1 MAEINF
7 NTMFDQL
14 SDLEKQQ
21 YEGVMGMG
29 GFKSQYEQNPDSP
42 LVTQN
47 PNYEKFKEIADTQ
60 AQIKDKG
67 IMGMLNPFS
76 EVSASEV
83 TPTNYNSN
91 YDIASNMYTPEQQA
105 LIFGD
110 PNYFN
115 NQKFY
120 KGTNVPVNSMA
131 DFIAPEITS
140 KTSGLKPE
148 EFVSQFLP
156 ETDIYQQQSTIHQEK
171 PVQDNF
177 SGLTFVEQAP
187 VGITD
192 RNRGMLEDTPGAP
205 TGAYE
210 MIGGTPVA
218 IGDVLGMQQALE
230 KSNLMDEP
238 VDQKTFGIENLLG
251 PMFTLAGFPTIGK
264 SISAYNIGKSLQSGA
279 LGKKASSF
287 SKGIRSLG
295 TSFASRMRGINPITG
310 KPNTQSEYERNRE
323 AARHQSRV
331 DNVAAR
337 IAANKKTLSD
347 PYSIATN
354 QQQRDQIKEAIF
366 EGAKT
371 DMSQGETGY
380 GSCFIAG
387 TKVSMADG
395 TLKNI
400 EDVIVGDKIKGHKED
415 NTVIKLDPTLLGNRK
430 LYSFNNNQHYFFT
443 SEHPFMTEKGW
454 KSIKPEKTKERDG
467 AELYDQLKGELKVGD
482 KLVTDNGLVEITNID
497 SKEMNSPEMS
507 LYNFNVSNDN
517 SYIADGYIV
526 HNKGGSGSCCFI
538 MLESRYGDGTMDK
551 VVRKYRDEKMTPRNR
566 RGYYKMAR
574 VLVPLMR
581 KSKVFKWIVAKTFAD
596 PLVSYGKWYY
606 GENKHGWI
614 FAPVKTAWLK
624 IFDVVGTDTV
634 FIRENGEEV

>member
-29 GFKSQYEQNPDSP
+29 GFKSLYEQNPDSP

-60 AQIKDKG
+60 AQIPEES

-76 EVSASEV
+76 SASASEV
-83 TPTNYNSN
+83 TPTNYSSN

-110 PNYFN
+110 PNYFG

-120 KGTNVPVNSMA
+120 KDTSVPVASIVDVNKARTAIEKAQQIQDQKLASENLINAAPDVFNINQLGDPALNPNSVNV
-131 DFIAPEITS
+131 F
-140 KTSGLKPE
+140 GLDPYGDNEDLIERGAVPE
-148 EFVSQFLP
+148 EGP
-156 ETDIYQQQSTIHQEK
+156 I
-171 PVQDNF
+171 
-177 SGLTFVEQAP
+177 

-192 RNRGMLEDTPGAP
+192 RNRGMTTTGAP

-230 KSNLMDEP
+230 KADFFEETPQGINYNNL
-238 VDQKTFGIENLLG
+238 GILG
-251 PMFTLAGFPTIGK
+251 TIGGLLTGSTPLKMLGMFGNYK
-264 SISAYNIGKSLQSGA
+264 SGKTGRVFD
-279 LGKKASSF
+279 SF
-287 SKGIRSLG
+287 SKGIGSLG
-295 TSFASRMRGINPITG
+295 SKIASRMRGINPITG
-310 KPNTQSEYERNRE
+310 KPNTQAQYE
-323 AARHQSRV
+323 AARDARRTQNRIDYMLDRKAKGKSYSEKNLKEQIDKQIASRE
-331 DNVAAR
+331 DKSGSG
-337 IAANKKTLSD
+337 KKSGFTNPGTNSYGPHKGSGND
-347 PYSIATN
+347 AT
-354 QQQRDQIKEAIF
+354 
-366 EGAKT
+366 
-371 DMSQGETGY
+371 
-380 GSCFIAG
+380 
-387 TKVSMADG
+387 
-395 TLKNI
+395 
-400 EDVIVGDKIKGHKED
+400 
-415 NTVIKLDPTLLGNRK
+415 
-430 LYSFNNNQHYFFT
+430 
-443 SEHPFMTEKGW
+443 
-454 KSIKPEKTKERDG
+454 RDG
-467 AELYDQLKGELKVGD
+467 G
-482 KLVTDNGLVEITNID
+482 
-497 SKEMNSPEMS
+497 
-507 LYNFNVSNDN
+507 
-517 SYIADGYIV
+517 
-526 HNKGGSGSCCFI
+526 CCFI